1 VTTSAGRLFDAVGV
15 IALGIDQADFDGDL
29 AMRLEA
35 VADRTSTE
43 RYNISLEERELL
55 EVDWRPLMVELL
67 ADRDAGVEAPAMAM
81 KFHRALAWAIVQ
93 VCRRQSHLPTVLTG
107 GVFQNRL
114 LTELVCELWADDQPL
129 GTPGVIPPNDGGLA
143 AGQLAVAAARERTL
157 CV

>member
-1 VTTSAGRLFDAVGV
+1 MGV
-15 IALGIDQADFDGDL
+15 ERADFDGDL

-35 VADRTSTE
+35 VADRTTNE
-43 RYNISLEERELL
+43 RYNIWLDEGQRL
-55 EVDWRPLMVELL
+55 EVDWRPMIAELM
-67 ADRDAGVEAPAMAM
+67 ADRDAGVDASSMAM

-93 VCRRQSHLPTVLTG
+93 VCRRQPHLPTILTG

-114 LTELVCELWADDQPL
+114 LTELVYELWTDREQSLA
-129 GTPGVIPPNDGGLA
+129 TPGVIPPNDGGLA